1 MTKVFS
7 TRKENMEYND
17 YYTQKS
23 VKNVDS
29 VEIIDEWAILY
40 TPKTSKVIT
49 RTAASSPKQSKLL

>member
-49 RTAASSPKQSKLL
+49 RTACSSPKQSKLL